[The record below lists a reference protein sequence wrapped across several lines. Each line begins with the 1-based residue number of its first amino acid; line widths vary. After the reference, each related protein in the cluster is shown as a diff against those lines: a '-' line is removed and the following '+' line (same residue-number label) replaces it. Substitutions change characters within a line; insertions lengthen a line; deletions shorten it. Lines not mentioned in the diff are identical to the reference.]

1 MIQVILGSIVFSGVT
16 FIVGYYKGRSAEKHP
31 IYKTEAEVLSMSD
44 SLAVQIDQH
53 NEEYE
58 IHCVQ

>member
-1 MIQVILGSIVFSGVT
+1 MILLMMFV
-16 FIVGYYKGRSAEKHP
+16 VGCRQSTSVNNYCLWGHP